1 LAKSTLVC
9 NMVIFIFAFFVL
21 LIIAFLFCINFLFFY
36 VMYQVANF
44 SKACREAKCL
54 SVDVASFPFEIPENL
69 PQQTTT
75 YLLVPFFLV
84 CYVYLFFFS
93 GMLLMNVYFRLT
105 ATFFRCSIWII
116 GKVRSSRHVNM

>member
-1 LAKSTLVC
+1 
-9 NMVIFIFAFFVL
+9 
-21 LIIAFLFCINFLFFY
+21 
-36 VMYQVANF
+36 MYQLANF

-75 YLLVPFFLV
+75 YVLVPFLV

-93 GMLLMNVYFRLT
+93 GILLMNVYLGLT
-105 ATFFRCSIWII
+105 AAFFRCSIWII
-116 GKVRSSRHVNM
+116 GKVRSSRHLNL